1 MATASLVSGEDL
13 NKPKGKR
20 GKGAASKGGAMT
32 LSKGYATVKANS
44 GLLLLGIAGFT
55 AANRLAAKNNIKWR
69 ETWIPL
75 WERYV
80 DSRAVFGVAALAL
93 CHFAPKQ
100 VGAHSKNLF
109 TLGTASLFS
118 YGLDM
123 IADKLS
129 APASAE
135 RDPRTDG
142 VGATEVGRSW
152 GSGGYDADLSRLRAL
167 RARQLEASDGDLAD
181 AGIPVGAYAN
191 AD

>member
-1 MATASLVSGEDL
+1 MATASLASGEDL
-13 NKPKGKR
+13 NTKKR
-20 GKGAASKGGAMT
+20 RGGKGAGAGKGAMT

-44 GLLLLGIAGFT
+44 GLLLLGVAGFT

-123 IADKLS
+123 LADKL
-129 APASAE
+129 APAAA
-135 RDPRTDG
+135 G
-142 VGATEVGRSW
+142 VGATEVGRSR
-152 GSGGYDADLSRLRAL
+152 GNSGYDADLSRLRAL